1 MTAYQ
6 GLTIGIPREIMPGER
21 RVAAIPET
29 VREWVSNGARV
40 LVETGAGQGVFFPDG
55 AYQEAGAH
63 VTPDPRSLF
72 SQSQLILKVKEPLFN
87 DALDE
92 HEADWIPVGSTLV
105 CFLHPANP
113 LNHAVV
119 RRLAERGV
127 VSYSLDSIPR
137 IPRAQHMDALTSMS
151 TVAGY
156 KAMLHA
162 ADRLARFVP
171 MIPTDAGIL
180 EPAQVLVVGTGVAG
194 LQSLAVA
201 KRLGARVRF
210 LDIRPEANEQ
220 ARSLG
225 ATQVSFD
232 LPEGAGVGPG
242 GYARRLSEE
251 QYARERAALAPVVA
265 ECDVVI
271 LSALVYRQRA
281 PILVD
286 EPMVQGMKQGSVIVD
301 VAVDQGGNCSVTRAG
316 EECWVRDVLVSGL
329 MNIPGYLAI
338 DATRMFAHNMFQY
351 VRHLVVEGRLDPET
365 DDEILREAL
374 VTKDGAVVHAGT
386 LQAMQETGG

>member
-6 GLTIGIPREIMPGER
+6 GLTIGIPREIMPGEQ

-29 VREWVSNGARV
+29 VRQMAGNGARV
-40 LVETGAGQGVFFPDG
+40 LVESGAGRGAYFSDR

-63 VTPDPRSLF
+63 VVPDPRTLF
-72 SQSQLILKVKEPLFN
+72 SQSQLILKVKEPQFN
-87 DALDE
+87 SSLEE
-92 HEADWIPVGSTLV
+92 HEVDWMTAGSTLV

-113 LNHAVV
+113 GNHAVV

-201 KRLGARVRF
+201 KRLGARVCF
-210 LDIRPEANEQ
+210 LDIRPEAAEQ

-225 ATQVSFD
+225 ATPVAFD
-232 LPEGAGVGPG
+232 LPAGAGVGPG

-251 QYARERAALAPVVA
+251 QYARERAVLAPVVA
-265 ECDVVI
+265 ESDVVI
-271 LSALVYRQRA
+271 LSALVYRERA
-281 PILVD
+281 PILV
-286 EPMVQGMKQGSVIVD
+286 EPSMVQAMRKGSVIVD

-316 EECWVRDVLVSGL
+316 EESWYHDVLISGL
-329 MNIPGYLAI
+329 LNIPGQLAI
-338 DATRMFAHNMFQY
+338 DATRMFAHNLFQY
-351 VRHLVVEGRLDPET
+351 VEHLVVEGQIDPAA

-374 VTKDGAVVHAGT
+374 VTQHGKVVHAGT
-386 LQAMQETGG
+386 LQAMREMSV

>member
-6 GLTIGIPREIMPGER
+6 GLTIGIPREIMPGEQ

-29 VREWVSNGARV
+29 VQQLVSNGARV
-40 LVETGAGQGVFFPDG
+40 LVETGAGRGAYFSDH

-63 VTPDPRSLF
+63 VVPEPRALF
-72 SQSQLILKVKEPLFN
+72 SQSQLILKVKEPRFN
-87 DALDE
+87 DSLDE
-92 HEADWIPVGSTLV
+92 HEVDWMTAGSTLV
-105 CFLHPANP
+105 SFLHPANP
-113 LNHAVV
+113 GNHALV

-156 KAMLHA
+156 KAILHA

-171 MIPTDAGIL
+171 MIPTAAGIM
-180 EPAQVLVVGTGVAG
+180 EPAQVLVVGAGVAG
-194 LQSLAVA
+194 LQSLAIA

-225 ATQVSFD
+225 AAQVPFD

-251 QYARERAALAPVVA
+251 LYAQERATLAPIIA
-265 ECDVVI
+265 ESDVVI
-271 LSALVYRQRA
+271 LAALVYRERA
-281 PILVD
+281 PILV
-286 EPMVQGMKQGSVIVD
+286 EEEMIQAMQKGSVIVD
-301 VAVDQGGNCSVTRAG
+301 VAIDQGGNCSVTRAG
-316 EECWVRDVLVSGL
+316 EEFWYHDVLVSGL
-329 MNIPGYLAI
+329 LNIPAHLAV
-338 DATRMFAHNMFQY
+338 DATRMFAHNLLQY
-351 VRHLVVEGRLDPET
+351 VEHLVVDGRIDPEA
-365 DDEILREAL
+365 DDEILREAQ
-374 VTKDGAVVHAGT
+374 VTKHGKVVHAGT
-386 LQAMQETGG
+386 LQAMQEMNG